1 VGADLPRTVTRGSDG
16 LAVTT
21 QRVDAELAPCWR
33 SSADD
38 GARAVAYVC
47 GFVTVARLGGEGV
60 NVQLPQVDALWLA
73 ELGARAALEL
83 RASRRLAVRLRVD
96 AAAPL
101 VRATVTLDREA
112 VWEASW
118 VRAAAGV
125 SLVVRFR

>member
-1 VGADLPRTVTRGSDG
+1 VGYLCG
-16 LAVTT
+16 LA
-21 QRVDAELAPCWR
+21 
-33 SSADD
+33 
-38 GARAVAYVC
+38 AV
-47 GFVTVARLGGEGV
+47 GRLGGEGV
-60 NVQLPQVDALWLA
+60 NVQAPRVDALWGV

-101 VRATVTLDREA
+101 IRATVTLDRQA

-125 SLVVRFR
+125 ALVWRFR